1 MIARSLSTLT
11 SLALASSLG
20 CASVQPTIVAA
31 PDPASMY
38 GAKVHRTA
46 FEDPTAAAAPTTAP
60 AVASGPAPAD
70 DSPSNDPSKEQRTR
84 TGLFWGGVGALALGG
99 AMLTAFGIGGRVT
112 QAQLKNGY
120 DDGDLTYSREEKLRD
135 RGSAFNKVAAAG
147 AGLAVV
153 GLAVTAIVYGIDY
166 SRCGTLAKRRK
177 DCKPKAQ

>member
-1 MIARSLSTLT
+1 MIARSIPTLT

-46 FEDPTAAAAPTTAP
+46 FEDPTAAAAPTAAP

-70 DSPSNDPSKEQRTR
+70 HGSSDDPAKEQRTR
-84 TGLFWGGVGALALGG
+84 TGVFWGGVGALALGG
-99 AMLTAFGIGGRVT
+99 GMLTAFGIGGRVT

-120 DDGDLTYSREEKLRD
+120 EDGDLTYAREEKLRD
-135 RGSAFNKVAAAG
+135 RGTAFNKVAAAG
-147 AGLAVV
+147 AGLAIV

-166 SRCGTLAKRRK
+166 SRCGALAKRRK